1 MAKKGKE
8 IAFFDFDGTITRS
21 DSFARFMKF
30 VLGKSGFY
38 KAVFSNLHLLL
49 LFKLKLLTNE
59 QVKKEVVKKAFS
71 NFSLEVF
78 NQKCKD
84 FLPLLLSDC
93 KASGLDR
100 IKKHINEGV
109 EVVLVS
115 ASFEDYLQEFTKSMG
130 IGLIG
135 TKLEKDSLKLSGNF
149 ASKNCYGPEKVKRIK
164 ELFNLEEYEKIYVY
178 GDTRGDKEMLML
190 ASKDCGFYRYFH

>member
-1 MAKKGKE
+1 MSKE

-30 VLGKSGFY
+30 VLGKKGFY
-38 KAVFSNLHLLL
+38 KAVFSNLHLLIA
-49 LFKLKLLTNE
+49 FKLKFLTNE
-59 QVKKEVVKKAFS
+59 QVKKRVVSKAFS
-71 NFSLEVF
+71 NLDLAFF

-100 IKKHINEGV
+100 IKKHREEGAK
-109 EVVLVS
+109 VVLVS

-130 IGLIG
+130 MELIG
-135 TKLEKDSLKLSGNF
+135 TKLEKKGLKLSGNF
-149 ASKNCYGPEKVKRIK
+149 ASKNCYGPEKVRRIK
-164 ELFNLEEYEKIYVY
+164 ELFDLSKYEKIYVY
-178 GDTRGDKEMLML
+178 GDTRGDKEMLTL
-190 ASKDCGFYRYFH
+190 ASKDCGFYRYFN